1 MTKHTTGKAVKW
13 VHWPAID
20 YRGVGQRQ
28 QPASHCRL
36 GIPQPLLHLEEFAIL
51 ASISES
57 TFLNSLGLSCIEVDI
72 QVFRYPWQCV
82 SSRGFSH
89 CSYSSW
95 YLSSPQVPICSTS
108 LKNKDTGCPPD
119 VIRTGGGLVVAER
132 VVHGAV
138 CLWRTAAE
146 SNVRKSVPD
155 IGAGSGFCKKGASST
170 ISPGISLFPDESY
183 R

>member
-1 MTKHTTGKAVKW
+1 MSAKGNNQLHTV
-13 VHWPAID
+13 
-20 YRGVGQRQ
+20 
-28 QPASHCRL
+28 
-36 GIPQPLLHLEEFAIL
+36 GIPQPLLHLEEFTIL

-57 TFLNSLGLSCIEVDI
+57 TFLNSLGLLCIKVDLP
-72 QVFRYPWQCV
+72 VFRYSWQRLF
-82 SSRGFSH
+82 SRGFS
-89 CSYSSW
+89 YSIFLVSFF
-95 YLSSPQVPICSTS
+95 PPHPICSAW

-155 IGAGSGFCKKGASST
+155 IGVGSGFCKKGPSST
-170 ISPGISLFPDESY
+170 ISTGASLLRMSHIGDVGHLQPKCSLEGLRS
-183 R
+183 

>member
-1 MTKHTTGKAVKW
+1 MNWCQLINFWCHLINIWGHVLLTT
-13 VHWPAID
+13 
-20 YRGVGQRQ
+20 
-28 QPASHCRL
+28 SS
-36 GIPQPLLHLEEFAIL
+36 IL
-51 ASISES
+51 ES

-72 QVFRYPWQCV
+72 QVFRYAWQCV

-95 YLSSPQVPICSTS
+95 YLSSPPLPICSTS
-108 LKNKDTGCPPD
+108 LRNKDTGCPPD
-119 VIRTGGGLVVAER
+119 VIRTGRGPVVAER

-146 SNVRKSVPD
+146 SNARKSVPD

-170 ISPGISLFPDESY
+170 SPWVSPLSDESY